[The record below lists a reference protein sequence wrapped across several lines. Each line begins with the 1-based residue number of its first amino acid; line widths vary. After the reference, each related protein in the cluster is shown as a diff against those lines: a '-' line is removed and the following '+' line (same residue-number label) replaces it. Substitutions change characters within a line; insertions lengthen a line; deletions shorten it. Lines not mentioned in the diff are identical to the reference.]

1 MCSCWHH
8 AHYHAD
14 LRRNVVKI
22 HFGPG
27 RRLGSTNACA
37 LVQIHH
43 QECTHVQVRHNSA
56 WTRKR
61 AVVCILLNVI
71 YFCDALWGPFLP
83 LQATGKRQRMC
94 ARLQALSGMYS
105 CAGASGFFV
114 NPKTCTLR
122 TTTSCWCTWE
132 MCERVEG
139 GAMGECVCLSVVR
152 ETVSTIDLTL
162 LARTDDTEMRVKDSH
177 HKMTTNRNC
186 GLCCQLK
193 GKSIKTEH
201 CCSQC
206 GVTLNPTGCLKQ
218 YHSREP
224 DFRLTHALAGLGNAN
239 MSRNCGA
246 AAEKT

>member
-83 LQATGKRQRMC
+83 LQATGNRQRMC
-94 ARLQALSGMYS
+94 ARLQALSGIYS

-139 GAMGECVCLSVVR
+139 GQWVSVSVCLSF
-152 ETVSTIDLTL
+152 EKLFQPLI
-162 LARTDDTEMRVKDSH
+162 SH
-177 HKMTTNRNC
+177 C
-186 GLCCQLK
+186 W
-193 GKSIKTEH
+193 
-201 CCSQC
+201 
-206 GVTLNPTGCLKQ
+206 
-218 YHSREP
+218 REP
-224 DFRLTHALAGLGNAN
+224 MILKCA
-239 MSRNCGA
+239 
-246 AAEKT
+246 

>member
-1 MCSCWHH
+1 
-8 AHYHAD
+8 
-14 LRRNVVKI
+14 
-22 HFGPG
+22 
-27 RRLGSTNACA
+27 
-37 LVQIHH
+37 
-43 QECTHVQVRHNSA
+43 
-56 WTRKR
+56 
-61 AVVCILLNVI
+61 
-71 YFCDALWGPFLP
+71 
-83 LQATGKRQRMC
+83 
-94 ARLQALSGMYS
+94 
-105 CAGASGFFV
+105 
-114 NPKTCTLR
+114 
-122 TTTSCWCTWE
+122 
-132 MCERVEG
+132 
-139 GAMGECVCLSVVR
+139 MGECVCLSVVR

-239 MSRNCGA
+239 MSRNSGA
-246 AAEKT
+246 LPKKHSLHCVHLAIKRIVSLSPVYELSFVPSLASKLVSVTELRLFYTSVRKN